1 MASMSGAPLAAR
13 AICSMFTILK
23 QAGYTG
29 TISLKINDIK
39 GSIANIKRI
48 LAEVEAEG

>member
-1 MASMSGAPLAAR
+1 MPGAPLAAR

-29 TISLKINDIK
+29 TISLKITDPNDIK